1 METSN
6 DDLHFEIMKTFV
18 AFNIKLFSNKDL
30 EEFVNEKRTKHSQ
43 KQDVHKKRG
52 SWMQFPSISLLYQ

>member
-43 KQDVHKKRG
+43 KQDVHKKRE
-52 SWMQFPSISLLYQ
+52 S